1 MKRILFFGPV
11 LAAAILAGACG
22 GDDKPPAKYPNGG
35 GDGGTSTTDNGTN
48 TTDNGTPT
56 DTPIEH
62 ADLSEDAKSSYEKG
76 YKLWSS
82 GDLEGAKAAFKD
94 ATSKDSKSAP
104 AFFALGCVLERLGDN
119 LGAQSAYK
127 SAIAAKADFEPAM
140 GAYAIN
146 LARIGRGSDGDAFLV
161 QQRTKFPQSARILTY
176 LAEVKSL
183 GKDSAGAQQT
193 AGEALKIDPN
203 LKEAMVVIA
212 RDHYRSGRME
222 LAKYA
227 LRAILEGFGQGTPA
241 RDPENPEAHLLR
253 GLIYRAAGDRGPAM
267 KDFEAARQKRPD
279 MVEALIQLGA
289 MRLEAGNAQESQPVL
304 ELAIK
309 FSPQNALAHMNLG
322 DCYRLLTRYADAKK
336 ELDTALS
343 LDSSLAAA
351 HYDLGLMYL
360 FAQNYPGMNATDQ
373 VAAALRELN
382 TYKTMRGPK
391 PVPGVND
398 DIDELISFGT
408 QKQKDLQMAAGG
420 GGGATPAAAP
430 KDAGKG

>member
-1 MKRILFFGPV
+1 MKRILFLAPV
-11 LAAAILAGACG
+11 LAAALLVGACG
-22 GDDKPPAKYPNGG
+22 GDDKPPAKYPTAGS
-35 GDGGTSTTDNGTN
+35 DGGTTDNGGGG

-56 DTPIEH
+56 DAPIEH

-76 YKLWSS
+76 YKAWSS

-94 ATSKDSKSAP
+94 ATNKDPKSAP
-104 AFFALGCVLERLGDN
+104 AFFALGCVVERLGDN

-127 SAIAAKADFEPAM
+127 SALAAKADFEPAM

-146 LARIGRGSDGDAFLV
+146 LARIGRGSDADAFLV
-161 QQRTKFPQSARILTY
+161 QQKNKYPQSARILTY

-183 GKDSAGAQQT
+183 AKDSAGAQQS

-227 LRAILEGFGQGTPA
+227 LKAILEGFGMGTPA

-289 MRLEAGNAQESQPVL
+289 MRLEAGNAQESQSVL

-309 FSPQNALAHMNLG
+309 FAPQSALAHMNLG
-322 DCYRLLTRYADAKK
+322 DCYRLLTRYTDAKK

-343 LDSSLAAA
+343 LDSTLAAA

-360 FAQNYPGMNATDQ
+360 FAQSYPGMSAMDQ
-373 VAAALRELN
+373 VGAALRELN

-420 GGGATPAAAP
+420 GAAPAAGP